1 MPKISNKMYNKSEE
15 QFIII
20 QASIEANNPDI
31 KSNKQESDE
40 KMTKLTEDFKSIL
53 AAITD

>member
-1 MPKISNKMYNKSEE
+1 MPKISNKMYNKYEE

-20 QASIEANNPDI
+20 QDSIKANNPDI
-31 KSNKQESDE
+31 KSNKQDSDE